1 MRSILQF
8 SACCALGLLV
18 VALLLVGLM
27 FVGQFS
33 LIEGL
38 MLSGQPLAQLSLVL
52 LPEGF
57 WHSLTGLADASQN
70 RAVQSFLSLCV
81 AVGQLALLLGLGFF
95 RLWYHL

>member
-1 MRSILQF
+1 MRFILQF

-18 VALLLVGLM
+18 IVLLLVGLM

-38 MLSGQPLAQLSLVL
+38 MLSGRPLAQMSLVL

-57 WHSLTGLADASQN
+57 WQSLTGLADAPQN
-70 RAVQSFLSLCV
+70 RAVQSFLSLCM
-81 AVGQLALLLGLGFF
+81 AMGQLALLLGLGLY
-95 RLWYHL
+95 RLWYRP

>member
-1 MRSILQF
+1 MRFILQF

-38 MLSGQPLAQLSLVL
+38 MLSGKPLAQMSLLL

-57 WHSLTGLADASQN
+57 WHNLTGLADATQN
-70 RAVQSFLSLCV
+70 RAVQSFLSLC
-81 AVGQLALLLGLGFF
+81 AAMGQLALLLGLGFY
-95 RLWYHL
+95 RLWYRS